1 MEGNSALTDEL
12 GAEMLQKMLSSK
24 VKGELLVLFH
34 KNPGL
39 IDSDAG
45 VARRI
50 GRSAEAC
57 ATDLEDL
64 ISIGILRTRTIGKSR
79 FICLDKTKDM
89 ETQSL
94 VGSYLAALKV

>member
-1 MEGNSALTDEL
+1 MGERNRLPRGNGE
-12 GAEMLQKMLSSK
+12 EMLSKMLSSK

-39 IDSDAG
+39 IDSDEG

-50 GRSAEAC
+50 GRSAESCEA
-57 ATDLEDL
+57 DLNDL
-64 ISIGILRTRTIGKSR
+64 ISIGILTTRTIGKSR
-79 FICLDKTKDM
+79 FICLDKEKDA

-94 VGSYLAALKV
+94 VGDYLAALKM